1 MGGFVDS
8 VVMDPGLHELS
19 GLMNGCRFDGSFS
32 DHENEAKVFQL
43 VDTHPNINYTDLPL
57 VSPNPNFNDPL
68 PVPTTSLRPESPEEN
83 LVFSDIALNYI
94 SNILMEEDMEDKISY
109 VDPALEA
116 AEKPFYDILGEKYPP
131 SPDWTPSVC
140 SGTHDSSSG
149 VSGLDYEYP
158 IHQIQNLPFDYSS
171 SSLFGS
177 LSSGGVVDSQPIW
190 QYKRGVEEAS
200 KFLPG
205 GTDLVVEV
213 NRVVEVEEGREYLG
227 NGSSR
232 VRKNRHSEDGEFES
246 GRSNKQSAVFFTEEI
261 VRTPML
267 DDVLLC
273 SKAVSDLRATLQ
285 SEVSKNSQGGS
296 NGGKSSRGKKQAK
309 KEVVDLRTM
318 LIHCA
323 QAVAA
328 DDHRNAIE
336 LLKQIRKHSSP
347 DKDGT
352 QRLASCFADGLEAR
366 LAGTGSEIYH
376 SLVAKRTKVTDILKA
391 YHLYM
396 AACPFKLVSYFVSNQ
411 TIMSVAKKSSRLHI
425 VDFGIYYG
433 FQWPCLLQGLSKR
446 PGGPPKLRITGIDF
460 PQPGFR
466 PAERIEETGRRLADY
481 ARSFNIPFEYNSIAA
496 KWEDINVED
505 LKIDRDEVLV
515 FNSLYR
521 LQSLADET
529 VIVDSP
535 RNAVLSTIRKANPD
549 LFIHG
554 IVNGTYS
561 SPFFVTR
568 FREALFNFSSM
579 FDMLESNVPQEH
591 PERLLIERNIIGKQA
606 MNVIACEGPERE
618 ERPETYKQW
627 QVRVLRAGFTQLPLN
642 TCIVK
647 KAKETVKAS
656 YHKDFMIDEDGGW
669 LLQGWKGRI
678 MFATSTWRP
687 NKISYSKC

>member
-1 MGGFVDS
+1 
-8 VVMDPGLHELS
+8 MDPGLYELS

-57 VSPNPNFNDPL
+57 VSPNSNPNDPL

-109 VDPALEA
+109 VDPALKA

-140 SGTHDSSSG
+140 SGTQDSSSG
-149 VSGLDYEYP
+149 VSGVDYEYP

-171 SSLFGS
+171 LSSFGS

-200 KFLPG
+200 KFLPEGLIWSSKPIGWWKLRMG
-205 GTDLVVEV
+205 GSTWAMD
-213 NRVVEVEEGREYLG
+213 RRGEGRIDTRRM
-227 NGSSR
+227 N
-232 VRKNRHSEDGEFES
+232 
-246 GRSNKQSAVFFTEEI
+246 
-261 VRTPML
+261 
-267 DDVLLC
+267 
-273 SKAVSDLRATLQ
+273 
-285 SEVSKNSQGGS
+285 EVSKNSQGGS

-328 DDHRNAIE
+328 DDRRNAIE

-352 QRLASCFADGLEAR
+352 QRLAYCFADGLEAR

-376 SLVAKRTKVTDILKA
+376 SLVAKRTKATDILKA

-396 AACPFKLVSYFVSNQ
+396 AA
-411 TIMSVAKKSSRLHI
+411 AHSSLYR
-425 VDFGIYYG
+425 
-433 FQWPCLLQGLSKR
+433 LSKR

-481 ARSFNIPFEYNSIAA
+481 AHSFNIPFEYNSIAA

-515 FNSLYR
+515 INSLR

-568 FREALFNFSSM
+568 FREALFHFSSM

-591 PERLLIERNIIGKQA
+591 PERLLIERNIVGKQA

-678 MFATSTWRP
+678 MLATSTWRP